1 MDAPPDQTQW
11 KEWLA
16 DTERRQREVFRLSP
30 DRLVAEYRRER
41 EITRG
46 YHGREIL
53 ELLQNA
59 GDAARQAGVKGCVRI
74 VVTPHGLVIG
84 NTGRPFDMGGVRSL
98 QTANLSPKRQ
108 SETAVIGDKGLG
120 FRSILNWTQSPLTSS
135 GALGLAFVPDYAAVI
150 LEELE
155 QGNEEL
161 AALIKA
167 ERALG
172 DELIVPRLVFPQWVP
187 DWAGHVWPNN
197 EAVRSIAA
205 ECQSLR
211 AEGFDTAIG
220 MPFRATLAFDEAVQQ
235 TDALRPEF
243 LLLVNSINQLEIRV
257 DGRAAKVW
265 SCERCGDQANLRE
278 NGRELSAWTVSLHE
292 GEVPAELLDEADRRK
307 SRFQILLAVP
317 DNAAA
322 SPSSLFCYFPTE
334 AGVPLP
340 LLVHATVELDETR
353 KHVNDTRA
361 NRHIL
366 AVAAELTLAN
376 FTRSIRA
383 ADELARV
390 YGCEREHPRI
400 GVCGLNPHAGEEGL
414 LGNEER
420 DVIDPILDTLR
431 AQFPGLSRSEPG
443 DTLFGRQLRG
453 EFDVVVA
460 LYHDQGLAPLK
471 VIDFDESVNIT
482 LGLAH
487 VRTSPD
493 HGTAFGIAGQ
503 GKASIRSFAN
513 RPGAGAWDGCR
524 LVATKGN
531 WGSELEK
538 FGVPAALKEAAKT
551 KPLIP
556 VLGGGHESAAKAK
569 LPPSEEV
576 DWWPSRL
583 FADMVAVSSDVD
595 QELATELE
603 VEPFTT
609 KDLLARVLG
618 ADTLS
623 VEERARVVAGLVR
636 SGERLPASGLAPLLC
651 DDAGVPLAADTNAIF
666 QPDSEMPK
674 LPGWATIR
682 FLHPEL
688 RKRLAEFLEAEGRDL
703 QTQLRPFGVRE
714 YSLSA
719 LIGPVMAEANRQSSK
734 QPDDEGA
741 VRTEALRFLWR
752 VYQRVGGNTPFP
764 SEATVR
770 LLNQEGQWTAPNTLY
785 LGDGYGQEGR
795 IIQDMYGGWA
805 KAKLVATP
813 AALGLDEGETG
824 GGGQNL
830 DRFLMWLGVARWPRE
845 ILASSITPMFVEVA
859 KDSIRF
865 PADFDETRIANRQ
878 EISSAWFSDAKT
890 VDGLL
895 DILRHALPEAVLAW
909 LTLDERASAWTRVS
923 PDHGKL
929 KIKPYKARYE
939 RAYSG
944 PVPSYI
950 HWQIATQPWLPSTAG
965 IKQAPQSC
973 LDGDRQLD
981 VLFPSPAH
989 LDADHLER
997 YGITDRVHDAF
1008 RHAGVMPGLA
1018 QFTREQLYRLLLEV
1032 PELSPDGKA
1041 GRALSRWFVSNDV
1054 YGFGSADTYQEQF
1067 MRKGRIWGTKEG
1079 VSAYYPIKELRHV
1092 DHEGFPAALTTKLA
1106 IADLGKRVGAPKVKA
1121 ILGIKPLEISE
1132 IHPELVS
1139 HRASTEEERRADW
1152 FNKAKPFIKR
1162 LRQSQTKQVQAMG
1175 LFDRLELIV
1184 CDALEVRMQYEQTTY
1199 DHSAQEGEFFIFAD
1213 RLYVRGDLDD
1223 SLDLLADTVGTAVA
1237 SVFDMADG
1245 DAFAKILRC
1254 ESRDRAKLLK
1264 RMCGDTFHEVI
1275 EEAKTTVAPIYSE
1288 PIKAQSEAEAPE
1300 AAEPATEQEPTPE
1313 AEPEEDAQAGEET
1326 TGPGVVA
1333 IPHVPEPAATP
1344 RRIVIQ
1350 EVQKTASKP
1359 SGAKTVVDGARCER
1373 MAMAFE
1379 EQDTPRRWAL
1389 QVGHITGTEAPGV
1402 DLVSFDS
1409 EEDQKAF
1416 ETEEPRNWSKVARF
1430 IEVKGRSSAT
1440 AKIELKG
1447 NELRAARN
1455 YTDRYYLYRFYEEG
1469 EGRFFV
1475 SILRDPVA
1483 AEEAQTT
1490 IVEFDL
1496 ERANTTQRY
1505 KFTSIV

>member
-366 AVAAELTLAN
+366 AVAAERIADLAQQ
-376 FTRSIRA
+376 R
-383 ADELARV
+383 LA
-390 YGCEREHPRI
+390 
-400 GVCGLNPHAGEEGL
+400 
-414 LGNEER
+414 
-420 DVIDPILDTLR
+420 
-431 AQFPGLSRSEPG
+431 
-443 DTLFGRQLRG
+443 
-453 EFDVVVA
+453 
-460 LYHDQGLAPLK
+460 
-471 VIDFDESVNIT
+471 
-482 LGLAH
+482 
-487 VRTSPD
+487 
-493 HGTAFGIAGQ
+493 
-503 GKASIRSFAN
+503 